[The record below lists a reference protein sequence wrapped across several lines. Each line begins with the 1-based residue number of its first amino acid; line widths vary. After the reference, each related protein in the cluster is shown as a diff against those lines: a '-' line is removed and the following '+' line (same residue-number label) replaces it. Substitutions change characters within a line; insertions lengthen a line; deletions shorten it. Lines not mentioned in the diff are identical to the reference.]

1 MQKPGGLNEDRMG
14 KAILLLI
21 VQHTMVVVVI
31 VALRKSLILLLMLLL
46 LPYQLSAWYISFN
59 VRNALLF

>member
-46 LPYQLSAWYISFN
+46 PYQLSAWYISFN